1 MLRKDNVVTYNIS
14 KNKVQIGAPMFM
26 SVFRIPARSMNM
38 RLYQISLSNKMALRL
53 AVRDNNALVSIVQ
66 AVVADDPQLEKDVM
80 VVGME

>member
-1 MLRKDNVVTYNIS
+1 
-14 KNKVQIGAPMFM
+14 MFM

-66 AVVADDPQLEKDVM
+66 AVVADDPQLENDVM
-80 VVGME
+80 AVGME